1 MRDKRRKREPEQ
13 RSFLFS
19 LEEEA
24 KLIDRR
30 FFKHVPPPPSPPP
43 APPGLPFLRLR
54 PTPPKR
60 RTAKLIALKRSSKLR
75 DIVIGH
81 DEHLFFDFLLSR
93 EGQN

>member
-43 APPGLPFLRLR
+43 RRPVCPFSAFGLPPRNDV
-54 PTPPKR
+54 P
-60 RTAKLIALKRSSKLR
+60 
-75 DIVIGH
+75 
-81 DEHLFFDFLLSR
+81 
-93 EGQN
+93 QNS